1 MAGSPRLGF
10 PEAARTPQNTR
21 AFAGEL
27 CSVACGH
34 DRASPGSSLPCSQR
48 PAFTGSPEGDG
59 AVRPACAKQRGP
71 EQAATGGFALYP
83 SVRSGLLYQKGVLDS
98 SRAPSW
104 ILHLGCLC
112 LVDTLAGDPEVLQG
126 DAETY
131 YEKLLTKSS
140 SAADVFSIPGGEEV
154 KLEDSCVCFVPLYRN
169 NPTCKML
176 LLTHPKDK
184 KTVLAVY
191 LNRCWWPVE
200 DVVKTADP
208 SRDGLISVQT
218 FGERIVLFVLNYI
231 IFGMLEGSSAND
243 AFFLPHSATEC
254 AKILWRNGEAVA
266 FYSVKMKG
274 SLCDGRT
281 GQCYLLPV
289 LDTIFVRR
297 KYRRDGLGM
306 KMLHDFCQ
314 SFMAEDALGISC
326 PISAAMYQVCQKF
339 LQTYP
344 EEQKRLWEVEAP
356 GDWNQRVNIWLK
368 IQMESSPAG
377 RITCVLLMLIL
388 PQYCAYYAP
397 REIPRESTGQGVEY
411 IPGVEKVA
419 GDAAEEKD
427 DTAGA
432 GTLNSQ
438 GPEQEDLEQDE
449 GNTQQ
454 CKGFGKR
461 ADPGGLVGDKATKQF
476 RIVP

>member
-1 MAGSPRLGF
+1 M
-10 PEAARTPQNTR
+10 EAEGGGR
-21 AFAGEL
+21 A
-27 CSVACGH
+27 
-34 DRASPGSSLPCSQR
+34 
-48 PAFTGSPEGDG
+48 
-59 AVRPACAKQRGP
+59 
-71 EQAATGGFALYP
+71 AA
-83 SVRSGLLYQKGVLDS
+83 
-98 SRAPSW
+98 
-104 ILHLGCLC
+104 GCLY
-112 LVDTLAGDPEVLQG
+112 LVDTLAGDPEVLQV

-131 YEKLLTKSS
+131 YEKLLKKSS
-140 SAADVFSIPGGEEV
+140 YTPDVFSIPGGEEV

-176 LLTHPKDK
+176 LLTDPKDK
-184 KTVLAVY
+184 ETVLAVY
-191 LNRCWWPVE
+191 LNQCWWPVE

-208 SRDGLISVQT
+208 SRAGLISVQT

-231 IFGMLEGSSAND
+231 IFGKLEGRSAND

-254 AKILWRNGEAVA
+254 AKLLWRNGEAVA

-274 SLCDGRT
+274 SLCDGT
-281 GQCYLLPV
+281 TSQCYLLPV

-297 KYRRDGLGM
+297 KYRRSGLGM

-356 GDWNQRVNIWLK
+356 GDWSQRVNIWLK

-377 RITCVLLMLIL
+377 KAEAGFQTSKPGQSDVDQMSKGTE
-388 PQYCAYYAP
+388 YMP
-397 REIPRESTGQGVEY
+397 RVG
-411 IPGVEKVA
+411 KVA
-419 GDAAEEKD
+419 GDATEKKD
-427 DTAGA
+427 DTAAAA

-438 GPEQEDLEQDE
+438 DPEQEDLEQ
-449 GNTQQ
+449 GAGSTQQ
-454 CKGFGKR
+454 CKGFRKR
-461 ADPGGLVGDKATKQF
+461 AGPGGLVGEKATKQF
-476 RIVP
+476 RIIL

>member
-1 MAGSPRLGF
+1 M
-10 PEAARTPQNTR
+10 EAEGGGR
-21 AFAGEL
+21 A
-27 CSVACGH
+27 
-34 DRASPGSSLPCSQR
+34 
-48 PAFTGSPEGDG
+48 
-59 AVRPACAKQRGP
+59 
-71 EQAATGGFALYP
+71 AA
-83 SVRSGLLYQKGVLDS
+83 
-98 SRAPSW
+98 
-104 ILHLGCLC
+104 GCLY
-112 LVDTLAGDPEVLQG
+112 LVDTLAGDPEVLQA

-131 YEKLLTKSS
+131 CEKLLKKSLS
-140 SAADVFSIPGGEEV
+140 TPDVFLIPGGDEV

-169 NPTCKML
+169 NPTYKML
-176 LLTHPKDK
+176 LLTDPKDK
-184 KTVLAVY
+184 ETVLAVY

-231 IFGMLEGSSAND
+231 IFGMLEESSAND

-274 SLCDGRT
+274 SLCDGT
-281 GQCYLLPV
+281 TSQCYLLPV

-297 KYRRDGLGM
+297 KYRRGGLGI

-356 GDWNQRVNIWLK
+356 GDWSQRVNIWLK
-368 IQMESSPAG
+368 IQMESSSAG
-377 RITCVLLMLIL
+377 KTEVGF
-388 PQYCAYYAP
+388 QSSKP
-397 REIPRESTGQGVEY
+397 RQSDVDQMSKGIEY
-411 IPGVEKVA
+411 IPGVGKVA
-419 GDAAEEKD
+419 GDATEKKD
-427 DTAGA
+427 DTAA
-432 GTLNSQ
+432 AETLNSQ
-438 GPEQEDLEQDE
+438 GPEQEDLEQ
-449 GNTQQ
+449 GAANTQQ
-454 CKGFGKR
+454 CKGFRKR
-461 ADPGGLVGDKATKQF
+461 AGPGGLVGDKATKQF
-476 RIVP
+476 RIIP

>member
-1 MAGSPRLGF
+1 MEAEGGGRAAAGRL
-10 PEAARTPQNTR
+10 
-21 AFAGEL
+21 
-27 CSVACGH
+27 
-34 DRASPGSSLPCSQR
+34 
-48 PAFTGSPEGDG
+48 
-59 AVRPACAKQRGP
+59 
-71 EQAATGGFALYP
+71 Y
-83 SVRSGLLYQKGVLDS
+83 
-98 SRAPSW
+98 
-104 ILHLGCLC
+104 
-112 LVDTLAGDPEVLQG
+112 LVDTLAGDPEVLQV

-131 YEKLLTKSS
+131 YEKLLKKSS
-140 SAADVFSIPGGEEV
+140 SPPDVFLISGEEEV
-154 KLEDSCVCFVPLYRN
+154 KLEDSSVCFVPLYRN

-176 LLTHPKDK
+176 LLTDPKDK
-184 KTVLAVY
+184 ETVLAVY
-191 LNRCWWPVE
+191 LNQRWWPVE

-274 SLCDGRT
+274 SLCDGT
-281 GQCYLLPV
+281 TSQCYLLPV

-297 KYRRDGLGM
+297 KYRRGGLGM

-356 GDWNQRVNIWLK
+356 GDWSQRVNIWLK
-368 IQMESSPAG
+368 IQMELSPSGKAEVENAQTNKS
-377 RITCVLLMLIL
+377 RQSDVDQMNK
-388 PQYCAYYAP
+388 
-397 REIPRESTGQGVEY
+397 GVEY
-411 IPGVEKVA
+411 IPGIGKVA
-419 GDAAEEKD
+419 GDSTEKKD
-427 DTAGA
+427 DTAAA

-438 GPEQEDLEQDE
+438 SPEQEDLEQGA

-454 CKGFGKR
+454 CKGFRKR
-461 ADPGGLVGDKATKQF
+461 ADPGGLVGDKATKKF
-476 RIVP
+476 RIIP

>member
-1 MAGSPRLGF
+1 MVEDFVLSLGLARVAG
-10 PEAARTPQNTR
+10 
-21 AFAGEL
+21 
-27 CSVACGH
+27 H
-34 DRASPGSSLPCSQR
+34 
-48 PAFTGSPEGDG
+48 
-59 AVRPACAKQRGP
+59 
-71 EQAATGGFALYP
+71 LY
-83 SVRSGLLYQKGVLDS
+83 
-98 SRAPSW
+98 
-104 ILHLGCLC
+104 
-112 LVDTLAGDPEVLQG
+112 LVDTLAGDPEVLQI

-131 YEKLLTKSS
+131 YDKLLKKASS
-140 SAADVFSIPGGEEV
+140 TPDVFLIPGGEEV

-176 LLTHPKDK
+176 LLTDPKDK
-184 KTVLAVY
+184 ETVLAVY
-191 LNRCWWPVE
+191 LNQCWWPVE

-231 IFGMLEGSSAND
+231 ILGMLEGSSAND

-274 SLCDGRT
+274 SLCDGT
-281 GQCYLLPV
+281 TSQCYLLPV

-297 KYRRDGLGM
+297 KYRRGGLGM
-306 KMLHDFCQ
+306 KMLRDFCQ

-368 IQMESSPAG
+368 IQMESSPSGKAEADFQTSKPSKSDVDQMSKG
-377 RITCVLLMLIL
+377 I
-388 PQYCAYYAP
+388 
-397 REIPRESTGQGVEY
+397 EY
-411 IPGVEKVA
+411 IPGVGKVA
-419 GDAAEEKD
+419 GDATEKKD
-427 DTAGA
+427 DTAAA
-432 GTLNSQ
+432 GNLNSQ
-438 GPEQEDLEQDE
+438 GPEQEDLEQGA

-454 CKGFGKR
+454 YKGFRKR
-461 ADPGGLVGDKATKQF
+461 AGPRGLVGDKATKQC
-476 RIVP
+476 RIIP

>member
-1 MAGSPRLGF
+1 M
-10 PEAARTPQNTR
+10 EAEGGGR
-21 AFAGEL
+21 A
-27 CSVACGH
+27 
-34 DRASPGSSLPCSQR
+34 
-48 PAFTGSPEGDG
+48 
-59 AVRPACAKQRGP
+59 
-71 EQAATGGFALYP
+71 AA
-83 SVRSGLLYQKGVLDS
+83 
-98 SRAPSW
+98 
-104 ILHLGCLC
+104 GCLY
-112 LVDTLAGDPEVLQG
+112 LVDTLAGDPEVLQV

-131 YEKLLTKSS
+131 YEKLLKKSS
-140 SAADVFSIPGGEEV
+140 YTPDVFLIPGGEEV

-176 LLTHPKDK
+176 LLTDPKDK
-184 KTVLAVY
+184 ETVLAVY
-191 LNRCWWPVE
+191 LNQCWWPVE

-208 SRDGLISVQT
+208 SRAGLIAVQT

-231 IFGMLEGSSAND
+231 IFGKLEGRSAND

-274 SLCDGRT
+274 SLCDGT
-281 GQCYLLPV
+281 TSQCYLLPV

-297 KYRRDGLGM
+297 KYRRSGLGM

-356 GDWNQRVNIWLK
+356 GDWSQRVNIWLK

-377 RITCVLLMLIL
+377 KAEAGFRTSK
-388 PQYCAYYAP
+388 P
-397 REIPRESTGQGVEY
+397 RQSDVDQMSKGAEY
-411 IPGVEKVA
+411 IPGVGKVA
-419 GDAAEEKD
+419 GDATEKD
-427 DTAGA
+427 NTAAAA

-438 GPEQEDLEQDE
+438 DPEQEDLEQ
-449 GNTQQ
+449 GAGSTQQ
-454 CKGFGKR
+454 CKGFRKR
-461 ADPGGLVGDKATKQF
+461 AGPGGLVGEKATKQF
-476 RIVP
+476 RIIP